1 MKLTRTNSNNGSGYW
16 PDDLPSPSANPAT
29 IEIHYLQC
37 GCTVQET
44 PSDAPFAFYGD
55 VVSWSPTHS
64 THHHS
69 GTSDAGTPP
78 RSASPALL
86 DESRSTS
93 SEPVVRRVVDP
104 GFCEKATCKRSK
116 VFNREWNRLWQE
128 HNSEMKEALDDQVA
142 FEVFKAKI
150 RREAKE
156 ATEGLL
162 GRMPGV
168 SA

>member
-1 MKLTRTNSNNGSGYW
+1 MKFTRVYSSNGTGYW
-16 PDDLPSPSANPAT
+16 PDDLPAPSTNSVT
-29 IEIHYLQC
+29 TEIHYVQC

-55 VVSWSPTHS
+55 VVSWSPTSS
-64 THHHS
+64 THHNHN

-78 RSASPALL
+78 RSVSPAPSV
-86 DESRSTS
+86 DSQGS
-93 SEPVVRRVVDP
+93 SEPEVRRVVDA

-128 HNSEMKEALDDQVA
+128 HNSEMREALDDQAV
-142 FEVFKAKI
+142 FEAFKAKI

>member
-1 MKLTRTNSNNGSGYW
+1 MKLTRVNSNNGSSYW
-16 PDDLPSPSANPAT
+16 PDDLPAPSANLAT

-55 VVSWSPTHS
+55 VVSWSPTHP
-64 THHHS
+64 THHHN
-69 GTSDAGTPP
+69 GTSDVGTPP
-78 RSASPALL
+78 RSASPAPSV
-86 DESRSTS
+86 DSQGSF
-93 SEPVVRRVVDP
+93 EPEVRRVVDP

-116 VFNREWNRLWQE
+116 VFNKEWNRLWQE

-142 FEVFKAKI
+142 FEAFKARI
-150 RREAKE
+150 RREAKK